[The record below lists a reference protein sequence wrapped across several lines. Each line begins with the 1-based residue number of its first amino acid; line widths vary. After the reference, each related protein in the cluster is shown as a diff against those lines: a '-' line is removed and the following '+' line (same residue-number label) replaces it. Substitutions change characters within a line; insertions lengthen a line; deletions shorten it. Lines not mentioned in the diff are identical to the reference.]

1 MLGSKK
7 SKLSVNGSDN
17 VETLIGPHVV
27 IQGDLMF
34 SGGLYIEGK
43 VNGKVVA
50 EAGADSLLTLA
61 VGGVIEGEISAPKA
75 VISGRLIGDLRS
87 SERVELTET
96 AHIQGNIHYRLI
108 EITAGA
114 AVSGQLIHE
123 QSTG

>member
-1 MLGSKK
+1 MLGNKK

-27 IQGDLMF
+27 IQGDLLF

-43 VNGKVVA
+43 VHGKVIA

-61 VGGVIEGEISAPKA
+61 TGGVIEGEINAPKA
-75 VISGRLIGDLRS
+75 VISGRLGGDLRS

-123 QSTG
+123 HSAG

>member
-1 MLGSKK
+1 MLGNKK

-27 IQGDLMF
+27 IHGDLLF

-43 VNGKVVA
+43 VHGKVIA
-50 EAGADSLLTLA
+50 ETGADSLLTLA
-61 VGGVIEGEISAPKA
+61 AGGVIEGEINTPKA
-75 VISGRLIGDLRS
+75 VISGRVVGDLRS

-123 QSTG
+123 HGAG

>member
-1 MLGSKK
+1 MLGNKK

-27 IQGDLMF
+27 IQGDLLF

-43 VNGKVVA
+43 VHGKVIA

-61 VGGVIEGEISAPKA
+61 AGGIIEGEINAPKV
-75 VISGRLIGDLRS
+75 VISGRVIGDLRS
-87 SERVELTET
+87 SERIELTET
-96 AHIQGNIHYRLI
+96 AHIQGDIHYRLI

-123 QSTG
+123 HGAG

>member
-7 SKLSVNGSDN
+7 SKLSANGSDN

-27 IQGDLMF
+27 IQGDLLF

-43 VNGKVVA
+43 VHGKVVA

-61 VGGVIEGEISAPKA
+61 AGGVIEGEINAPKT
-75 VISGRLIGDLRS
+75 VISGRLVGDLRS

-123 QSTG
+123 QNSG

>member
-1 MLGSKK
+1 MLGKK
-7 SKLSVNGSDN
+7 NKLSVNGSDK

-27 IQGDLMF
+27 IHGDLLF

-43 VNGKVVA
+43 VHGKVIA

-61 VGGVIEGEISAPKA
+61 AGGAIEGEIRAPKA
-75 VISGRLIGDLRS
+75 VISGRLVGDLHS
-87 SERVELTET
+87 DERVELTET
-96 AHIQGNIHYRLI
+96 AQIQGNIHYRLL

-123 QSTG
+123 QGAG

>member
-7 SKLSVNGSDN
+7 SKLSANGSDN

-27 IQGDLMF
+27 IQGDLLF

-43 VNGKVVA
+43 VHGKVIA

-61 VGGVIEGEISAPKA
+61 VGGVIEGEINAPKT
-75 VISGRLIGDLRS
+75 VISGRLIGDLRC

-123 QSTG
+123 QSSG

>member
-7 SKLSVNGSDN
+7 SKLSANGSDN

-27 IQGDLMF
+27 IQGDLLF

-43 VNGKVVA
+43 VHGKVVA

-61 VGGVIEGEISAPKA
+61 AGGVIEGEINAPKT
-75 VISGRLIGDLRS
+75 VISGRLVGDLRS
-87 SERVELTET
+87 SERVELTDT

-108 EITAGA
+108 EIAAGA

-123 QSTG
+123 QSSG

>member
-7 SKLSVNGSDN
+7 SKLSVNGSDK

-87 SERVELTET
+87 TERVELTET